1 MGLLKVDN
9 KNHIKKT
16 CGIQRVSLDCR
27 IFREKEKNMI
37 QDIAP
42 LHLGN
47 AYCDRKPEKNDRM
60 LAFCENK
67 IYLKKEP
74 ELTFFTFD
82 MLKIAC
88 EEKGITLPEDVYLFS
103 IGEEA
108 YFLTRLPEE
117 ITWDGFD
124 YYRMFEVRR
133 LHPKERILAA
143 ATAWHLY
150 VWYRDNQYCGR
161 CGRKLYH
168 STKQRVLECRE
179 CGNLVFPKIAPAVIV
194 GVTDGSKI
202 LMTKY
207 ADREY
212 KRYALIAGFT
222 EIGETAEETVKR
234 EVEEEVG
241 LHVKN
246 IRYYKSQP
254 WGFDS
259 NLLLGYFCELEQRE
273 EIILDTGE
281 LSVAEWVDY
290 RDIPDDVEGLSL
302 THEMMTVFR
311 EEQKRKESLDSQRN

>member
-1 MGLLKVDN
+1 
-9 KNHIKKT
+9 
-16 CGIQRVSLDCR
+16 
-27 IFREKEKNMI
+27 
-37 QDIAP
+37 
-42 LHLGN
+42 
-47 AYCDRKPEKNDRM
+47 
-60 LAFCENK
+60 
-67 IYLKKEP
+67 
-74 ELTFFTFD
+74 
-82 MLKIAC
+82 
-88 EEKGITLPEDVYLFS
+88 
-103 IGEEA
+103 
-108 YFLTRLPEE
+108 
-117 ITWDGFD
+117 
-124 YYRMFEVRR
+124 
-133 LHPKERILAA
+133 
-143 ATAWHLY
+143 
-150 VWYRDNQYCGR
+150 
-161 CGRKLYH
+161 
-168 STKQRVLECRE
+168 
-179 CGNLVFPKIAPAVIV
+179 
-194 GVTDGSKI
+194 
-202 LMTKY
+202 MTKY

-273 EIILDTGE
+273 KIILDTGE